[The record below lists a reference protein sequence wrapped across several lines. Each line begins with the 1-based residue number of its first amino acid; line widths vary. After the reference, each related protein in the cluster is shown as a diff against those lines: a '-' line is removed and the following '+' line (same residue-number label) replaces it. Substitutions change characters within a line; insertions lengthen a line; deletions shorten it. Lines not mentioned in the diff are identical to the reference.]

1 MAAEKKKGFFAEFK
15 EFISRGNV
23 MDLAVGMIIG
33 SAFTAIVNSLV
44 NHIVMP
50 IIGAIIGG
58 INFDNLK
65 IVITPADEA
74 AGVAEAAICYGSF
87 IQAIVNFL
95 IVAFVI
101 FLVVRSMNK
110 FRAKMEAKKA
120 AEAEAEAPAEEE
132 APAEPEPTKEELLL
146 AEIRDLLKNK

>member
-1 MAAEKKKGFFAEFK
+1 MAEEKKKGFFAEFK

-120 AEAEAEAPAEEE
+120 AEAAAEAPAEEP
-132 APAEPEPTKEELLL
+132 AAEPEPTKEEALLT
-146 AEIRDLLKNK
+146 EIRDLLKNK

>member
-1 MAAEKKKGFFAEFK
+1 MAAEKKGFFAEFK

-23 MDLAVGMIIG
+23 MDLAVGMIVG

-50 IIGAIIGG
+50 IIGTIIGG

-74 AGVAEAAICYGSF
+74 AGIAEAAICYGSF

-95 IVAFVI
+95 IIAFVI
-101 FLVVRSMNK
+101 FVVVRSMNK
-110 FRAKMEAKKA
+110 FRAKLEAKKA
-120 AEAEAEAPAEEE
+120 AEAAAAAPAEEP
-132 APAEPEPTKEELLL
+132 AAEPAPTKEELLL
-146 AEIRDLLKNK
+146 TEIRDLLKKK

>member
-1 MAAEKKKGFFAEFK
+1 MAEEKKKGFFAEFK

-23 MDLAVGMIIG
+23 MDLAVGMIVG

-50 IIGAIIGG
+50 VIGVIVGG

-74 AGVAEAAICYGSF
+74 AGIAEAAICYGSF
-87 IQAIVNFL
+87 IQAVVNFL

-101 FLVVRSMNK
+101 FLVVRSMNTL
-110 FRAKMEAKKA
+110 RAKLEAKKKV
-120 AEAEAEAPAEEE
+120 EAEPVKEE
-132 APAEPEPTKEELLL
+132 APAEPAPSKEEVLL

>member
-1 MAAEKKKGFFAEFK
+1 MAAEKKGFFAEFK

-23 MDLAVGMIIG
+23 MDLAVGMIVG

-50 IIGAIIGG
+50 IIGTIIGG

-74 AGVAEAAICYGSF
+74 AGIAEAAICYGSF

-95 IVAFVI
+95 IIAFVI
-101 FLVVRSMNK
+101 FVVVRSMNK
-110 FRAKMEAKKA
+110 FRAKLDAKKA
-120 AEAEAEAPAEEE
+120 AEAAAAAPAEEP
-132 APAEPEPTKEELLL
+132 AAEPAPTKEELLL
-146 AEIRDLLKNK
+146 TEIRDLLKKK